1 VIRAAD
7 FRQMEETLL
16 LLRFNCPYPDCAH
29 MATDWPSL
37 EKHTLATHGL
47 VLCTLCRKQLS
58 RFAHEQILYPPH
70 LLPLHD
76 PSRVARGQRPPRPRG
91 EKEIELVK
99 SWEAPHPMCE
109 VGHADTQ
116 FRRFIGKVLTEV
128 SSATRRSLVPMSSL
142 RTCVASTKSV
152 SYASSWARRTS
163 SECSS
168 ISSGSRG

>member
-1 VIRAAD
+1 MSLTSV
-7 FRQMEETLL
+7 QMEETLL

-29 MATDWPSL
+29 MATDWASL

-91 EKEIELVK
+91 EKAQ
-99 SWEAPHPMCE
+99 S
-109 VGHADTQ
+109 
-116 FRRFIGKVLTEV
+116 RRFIGKVLTSVV

-152 SYASSWARRTS
+152 SYASSWARRMS
-163 SECSS
+163 SKCTYLRN
-168 ISSGSRG
+168 GYHG